1 MKVCPQKSRK
11 LHQSRKKY
19 QSSRTRAEK
28 KILLMLAFFSTSVGL
43 WENFRQLWLQDNGY
57 SASEISQITGLSTLV
72 SVGAII
78 LVGRFLRNNHL
89 QHFMTGILGLK
100 FLNLLWLLTLNQT
113 GQNLLINF
121 NTIIDIITTYLVV
134 TSIYPLVTT
143 VMKSNRA
150 YSKRKLVEY
159 WFRDIGV
166 LIGGILI
173 GQFFSNLGTEYE
185 ACLVM
190 AAGCML
196 MAAIVMGTIK
206 IRITE
211 STHTAKP
218 TPIIKYVAK
227 SRIQVFYLIY
237 AFLAAC
243 SFATAL
249 GLKMLILINTL
260 SFSMGTATNYLLI
273 VGLISDVIG
282 YYALKYFTPK
292 NDYLTITIKFGI
304 RLGAY
309 GIAILANDPF
319 MSLLAITWSIM
330 ISTAYE
336 DVTDGYYINLI
347 DNKHQFSHS
356 TLKHVMSYL
365 GEATGV
371 ILCGMMYDYGLA
383 YIFGLSAAIMVVQ
396 MGVAYYLINL
406 RKRRRRVRHSASRMR
421 YHESITR
428 SEATLEIHE

>member
-1 MKVCPQKSRK
+1 MSKIPKLPQKLKSR
-11 LHQSRKKY
+11 RA
-19 QSSRTRAEK
+19 RAEG

-57 SASEISQITGLSTLV
+57 LASDISQITSLATII

-78 LVGRFLRNNHL
+78 MVGRFLKNAHL
-89 QHFMTGILGLK
+89 KHFMTGILSLK

-113 GQNLLINF
+113 GQNVLINL
-121 NTIIDIITTYLVV
+121 NTIIDIMTTYLVV

-166 LIGGILI
+166 LVGGILI
-173 GQFFSNLGTEYE
+173 GQFFTSLGTEYE
-185 ACLVM
+185 VCLMM
-190 AAGCML
+190 AAFCML
-196 MAAIVMGTIK
+196 LAAIVMSTINVK
-206 IRITE
+206 ITE
-211 STHTAKP
+211 SSHASRP
-218 TPIIKYVAK
+218 APILKYVLK
-227 SRIQVFYLIY
+227 SRVQVFYMAY

-243 SFATAL
+243 SFAAAL
-249 GLKMLILINTL
+249 GLKMLVLTNNL

-273 VGLISDVIG
+273 VGLLSDVIG
-282 YYALKYFTPK
+282 YYALKHFTPK
-292 NDYLTITIKFGI
+292 NDYLTITLKFGI
-304 RLGAY
+304 RLAAY
-309 GIAILANDPF
+309 IIAILANDPF

-336 DVTDGYYINLI
+336 DVTDGYYINLV
-347 DNKHQFSHS
+347 DNKHQFSYS

-371 ILCGMMYDYGLA
+371 LLCGWMYGYGLE
-383 YIFGLSAAIMVVQ
+383 YIFGLSAIIMVVQ
-396 MGVAYYLINL
+396 MGVAYHLISL
-406 RKRRRRVRHSASRMR
+406 RKRRRQVRHSASRMR
-421 YHESITR
+421 YHEPLVR
-428 SEATLEIHE
+428 SEATIKIQE